1 MTINP
6 NELAIR
12 DDNNVSGIMGQ
23 NEVIGGIEN
32 IRVEDGRL
40 IVINRVW
47 DPENSEWIR
56 MQQPVYDISDLQKA
70 TNELYFMDER
80 YAYNNVKLAEY
91 VGQNT
96 VMNATTSGTDWWI
109 TKIEYAS
116 TGLPTRKRA
125 RQGSWD
131 DRTVGWD

>member
-1 MTINP
+1 MPINP

-12 DDNNVSGIMGQ
+12 DDNNTEGMMGQ
-23 NEVIGGIEN
+23 NENIGGIEN

-47 DPENSEWIR
+47 DPEASEWIR
-56 MQQPVYDISDLQKA
+56 MQQPVYDISDLQQA

-80 YAYNNVKLAEY
+80 YEYNSVSLAEY
-91 VGQNT
+91 VGQN
-96 VMNATTSGTDWWI
+96 VLLDATTSGTDWWI
-109 TKIEYAS
+109 TKIEYTS
-116 TGLPTRKRA
+116 TGLPERKRA

-131 DRTVGWD
+131 DRAIGWT